1 VIGVWERGQEQDS
14 TERALTLLA
23 AACPGKTREE
33 LAAYSLGRRDA
44 CLLELRERTFAGGLN
59 AFAECPR
66 CAAPLEYSLAAA
78 DLRERAAA
86 AGGGPIAFEMDG
98 FPFELRLPDSTD
110 LESARR
116 CRSVEEARRTLARRC
131 VVGQAAA
138 LEELPEA
145 VVSRVAERLA
155 EADPGADLLIDLG
168 CPECGEAWQV
178 VFDIASYLWAEMA
191 ARARRLLGEAHVLA
205 RAYGW
210 RERDILAMS
219 AARRDFYLQMVT

>member
-1 VIGVWERGQEQDS
+1 MRGLPSSRVIGVWERGQEQDS

-155 EADPGADLLIDLG
+155 
-168 CPECGEAWQV
+168 V
-178 VFDIASYLWAEMA
+178 VMAGPAGVRRRA
-191 ARARRLLGEAHVLA
+191 ARQYPRRGGN
-205 RAYGW
+205 RTSG
-210 RERDILAMS
+210 RKILAQFPGLTGAPSRPASTHRSSGSDAGNAWLPRRS
-219 AARRDFYLQMVT
+219 A